1 MAKIKENTEILLGK
15 GTIHKTGVDVFLEPI
30 NNRINKY
37 SNSMLP
43 IFHTVS
49 GIAPDGGTNVIFENT
64 GQLEVNKVYIITAE
78 AFSTGSGV
86 TSVVS
91 SYLVKRYSAT
101 NEVTVSPININ
112 ERAEIYRSATDNN
125 RIGFRNNRTD
135 SVNVRLTLVL
145 APGY

>member
-1 MAKIKENTEILLGK
+1 
-15 GTIHKTGVDVFLEPI
+15 
-30 NNRINKY
+30 
-37 SNSMLP
+37 MLP

-64 GQLEVNKVYIITAE
+64 GQLEANKVYIITAE

-112 ERAEIYRSATDNN
+112 ERAEIYRSAADNN

>member
-49 GIAPDGGTNVIFENT
+49 GIALDGATNVIFENT
-64 GQLEVNKVYIITAE
+64 GQLEANKVYIITAE

-101 NEVTVSPININ
+101 NK
-112 ERAEIYRSATDNN
+112 
-125 RIGFRNNRTD
+125 
-135 SVNVRLTLVL
+135 
-145 APGY
+145 